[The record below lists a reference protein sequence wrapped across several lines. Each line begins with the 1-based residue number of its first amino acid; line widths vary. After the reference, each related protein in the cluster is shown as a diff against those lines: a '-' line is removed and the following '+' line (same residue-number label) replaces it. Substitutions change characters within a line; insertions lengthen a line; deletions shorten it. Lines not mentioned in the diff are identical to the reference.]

1 MARPRTLVRSFRGA
15 LLVSDERAWLLL
27 SSHTLAP
34 PLPTPEPD
42 DERAREVVRI
52 YERYAREVVERFDFC
67 PWAARARREAKAR
80 PTVIFQRDLAD
91 LSASLAAIDEL
102 ISETELSV
110 ALLIYP
116 CVTADR
122 LDFEHFVRRLRQADS
137 ERHEPGAV
145 PFAMAAFHPHAEP
158 DLSDPDRLVPFVRRS
173 PDPTIQLVRR
183 EALESV
189 RGDPSDGTALV
200 EVWMLSPAGL
210 TLPEKEGVRERIA
223 QNNLDT
229 VVERGTQA
237 IEAVLADIA
246 ADRAESYARLGMPA
260 APAGQARG

>member
-1 MARPRTLVRSFRGA
+1 LASELPPPESR
-15 LLVSDERAWLLL
+15 DE
-27 SSHTLAP
+27 S
-34 PLPTPEPD
+34 
-42 DERAREVVRI
+42 AREVVRI

-80 PTVIFQRDLAD
+80 PSVIFQRDLAD
-91 LSASLAAIDEL
+91 LSGSLTAIDEL
-102 ISETELSV
+102 VSQAELSV
-110 ALLIYP
+110 GLLIYP
-116 CVTADR
+116 RVTADR

-137 ERHEPGAV
+137 ERYEPGAV

-183 EALESV
+183 DALESV
-189 RGDPSDGTALV
+189 RGELSSGTALV

-210 TLPEKEGVRERIA
+210 AAPEKEGVRERIA

-229 VVERGTQA
+229 VVEQGIAA

-246 ADRAESYARLGMPA
+246 RDRAASYARLGLAGA
-260 APAGQARG
+260 AQI